1 MIDSSSEEPLPV
13 RVVSES
19 IGEYVGRLGPVW
31 VEGEVAEITR
41 RPGSQMAFLRLK
53 DTSVDMSLQ
62 VTCHKSILE
71 AIDPLPEN
79 ARIVA
84 YAKVNWY
91 AVRGTLSLMAREIRQ
106 VGLGELL
113 VRLEQLKNLL
123 AAEGLFATDRKRD
136 LPFLPR
142 KIGLICGRASAA
154 EKDVVENVE
163 RRWPGMRFEIREV
176 AVQGNTAVVEVSRA
190 LIELEAIDDV
200 DVIIVTRGGGS
211 FEDLLPFSDE
221 SLIRLVASLTTPVV
235 SAIGHEQDA
244 PLLDLVAD
252 LRASTPTD
260 AAKRVVPSLIEEQE
274 HIAQLTNRLEK
285 RMRSMIELE
294 ISKVSSL
301 ISRPVMRDP
310 LTIVAAKID
319 EIKILRSD
327 GKKAL
332 TALLREEKIEVREIK
347 ARIAALSP
355 LSTLKRGYAVVQKRG
370 KVLLDAK
377 DVSIADELH
386 VVLAKGE
393 LTVAVA
399 SQKRATSNKA
409 SKASKASKTSSISK
423 TKE

>member
-1 MIDSSSEEPLPV
+1 MIESSSEEPLPV

-19 IGEYVGRLGPVW
+19 IGEYIGRLGPVW

-41 RPGSQMAFLRLK
+41 RPGSQMAFIRLK
-53 DTSVDMSLQ
+53 DMSVDISLQ

-71 AIDPLPEN
+71 AIDPLPDN

-113 VRLEQLKNLL
+113 ARLEQLKNLL
-123 AAEGLFATDRKRD
+123 AAEGLFSAERKKE

-154 EKDVVENVE
+154 EQDVVENVE
-163 RRWPGMRFEIREV
+163 RRWPGMSFEIREV

-190 LIELEAIDDV
+190 LLELEKIEGV

-221 SLIRLVASLTTPVV
+221 SLIRLVASLTTPII

-252 LRASTPTD
+252 FRASTPTD
-260 AAKRVVPSLIEEQE
+260 AAKRVVPSLVEELE
-274 HIAQLTNRLEK
+274 RTSQLINRLDK
-285 RMRSMIELE
+285 RMNAIIDLE
-294 ISKVSSL
+294 SAKLSAL
-301 ISRPVMRDP
+301 ISRPVLKDGTTFITMRR
-310 LTIVAAKID
+310 D
-319 EIKILRSD
+319 EIKLLITDS
-327 GKKAL
+327 KKAL
-332 TALLREEKIEVREIK
+332 IAYLKEAQSEIKEIK
-347 ARIAALSP
+347 AEITALSP
-355 LSTLKRGYAVVQKRG
+355 LSTLKRGYAVVQKNG
-370 KVLLDAK
+370 KLVKSTK
-377 DVSIADELH
+377 DVEVSDSLEIT
-386 VVLAKGE
+386 LAKGE
-393 LTVAVA
+393 LTVEVL
-399 SQKRATSNKA
+399 SNKIA
-409 SKASKASKTSSISK
+409 KGK
-423 TKE
+423 

>member
-1 MIDSSSEEPLPV
+1 MIESSSEEPLPV

-113 VRLEQLKNLL
+113 ARLEQLKNLL
-123 AAEGLFATDRKRD
+123 AAEGLFASERKRE

-154 EKDVVENVE
+154 EKDVIENVE
-163 RRWPGMRFEIREV
+163 RRWPGMPFEIREV

-190 LIELEAIDDV
+190 LIELDAIDEV

-221 SLIRLVASLTTPVV
+221 SLIRLVASLTTPIV

-260 AAKRVVPSLIEEQE
+260 AAKRVVPSLIEERE
-274 HIAQLTNRLEK
+274 HILQLSNRLEK
-285 RMRSMIELE
+285 RMYSIIELE
-294 ISKVSSL
+294 ISRLTSL
-301 ISRPVMRDP
+301 LSRPVIKEP
-310 LTIVAAKID
+310 LTIVNNKAE
-319 EIKILRSD
+319 EIKILRND

-332 TALLREEKIEVREIK
+332 SSRLREEKIEVREIR

-355 LSTLKRGYAVVQKRG
+355 LSTLKRGYAVVQKKG
-370 KVLLDAK
+370 KVILDSK
-377 DVSIADELH
+377 DVVLSERLD

-393 LTVAVA
+393 IAVEVVA
-399 SQKRATSNKA
+399 SQR
-409 SKASKASKTSSISK
+409 SKKSKEK
-423 TKE
+423 

>member
-1 MIDSSSEEPLPV
+1 MIESSSEEPLPV

-19 IGEYVGRLGPVW
+19 IGEYIGRLGPVW

-41 RPGSQMAFLRLK
+41 RPGSQMVFLRLK

-91 AVRGTLSLMAREIRQ
+91 AVRGSLSLMAREIRQ

-113 VRLEQLKNLL
+113 ARLEQLKNLL
-123 AAEGLFATDRKRD
+123 AAEGLFASERKRQ

-154 EKDVVENVE
+154 ERDVVENVE
-163 RRWPGMRFEIREV
+163 RRWPGAHFEIREV
-176 AVQGNTAVVEVSRA
+176 AVQGATAVVEVSRA
-190 LIELEAIDDV
+190 LLELDALAEV

-221 SLIRLVASLTTPVV
+221 SLIRLVASLATPIV

-252 LRASTPTD
+252 VRASTPTD
-260 AAKRVVPSLIEEQE
+260 AARRVVPSLFEE
-274 HIAQLTNRLEK
+274 IDYVAQLTNRLEK
-285 RMRSMIELE
+285 KMYSIIELE
-294 ISKVSSL
+294 ISKVTAL
-301 ISRPVMRDP
+301 LSRPVMKDP
-310 LTIVAAKID
+310 STIVSTKVD
-319 EIKILRSD
+319 EVRTLQND
-327 GKKAL
+327 CKKAV
-332 TALLREEKIEVREIK
+332 ASLLREAKIEVREIK

-355 LSTLKRGYAVVQKRG
+355 LSTLKRGYAVVQKNG

-377 DVSIADELH
+377 DVSQLDELN

-393 LTVAVA
+393 LSVSVLEKK
-399 SQKRATSNKA
+399 SKKKA
-409 SKASKASKTSSISK
+409 
-423 TKE
+423 KE

>member
-1 MIDSSSEEPLPV
+1 LGVGVSDYAYYMIESSSEEPLPV

-113 VRLEQLKNLL
+113 ARLEQLKNLL
-123 AAEGLFATDRKRD
+123 AAEGLFASERKRE

-154 EKDVVENVE
+154 EKDVIENVE
-163 RRWPGMRFEIREV
+163 RRWPGMPFEIREV

-190 LIELEAIDDV
+190 LIELDAIDEV

-221 SLIRLVASLTTPVV
+221 SLIRLVASLTTPIV

-260 AAKRVVPSLIEEQE
+260 AAKRVVPSLIEERE
-274 HIAQLTNRLEK
+274 HILQLSNRLEK
-285 RMRSMIELE
+285 RMYSIIELE
-294 ISKVSSL
+294 ISRLSSL
-301 ISRPVMRDP
+301 LSRPVIKEP
-310 LTIVAAKID
+310 LTIVNNKAE
-319 EIKILRSD
+319 EIKILRND

-332 TALLREEKIEVREIK
+332 SSRLREEKIEVREIR

-355 LSTLKRGYAVVQKRG
+355 LSTLKRGYAVVQKKG
-370 KVLLDAK
+370 KALLDSK
-377 DVSIADELH
+377 DVVLSERLD

-393 LTVAVA
+393 IAVEVVA
-399 SQKRATSNKA
+399 SQR
-409 SKASKASKTSSISK
+409 SKKSKEK
-423 TKE
+423 

>member
-1 MIDSSSEEPLPV
+1 
-13 RVVSES
+13 
-19 IGEYVGRLGPVW
+19 
-31 VEGEVAEITR
+31 
-41 RPGSQMAFLRLK
+41 MAFIRLK

-71 AIDPLPEN
+71 AVDPLPDN

-113 VRLEQLKNLL
+113 ARLEQLKNLL
-123 AAEGLFATDRKRD
+123 AAEGLFAIERKKQ

-163 RRWPGMRFEIREV
+163 RRWPGMQFEIREV
-176 AVQGNTAVVEVSRA
+176 AVQGSTAVVEVSRA
-190 LIELEAIDDV
+190 LQELENIADV

-221 SLIRLVASLTTPVV
+221 SLIRLVASLQTPIV

-260 AAKRVVPSLIEEQE
+260 AAKRVVPSLIEEIE
-274 HIAQLTNRLEK
+274 RTAQLINRLEK
-285 RMRSMIELE
+285 RMSSIIDLE
-294 ISKVSSL
+294 SAKLSAL
-301 ISRPVMRDP
+301 ISRPVLKDPMTLVTMRREE
-310 LTIVAAKID
+310 LR
-319 EIKILRSD
+319 ILRSD

-332 TALLREEKIEVREIK
+332 TALLKEERSEVKEIK
-347 ARIAALSP
+347 AQITALSP
-355 LSTLKRGYAVVQKRG
+355 LSTLKRGYAVIQKRG
-370 KVLLDAK
+370 KLIVNAK
-377 DVSIADELH
+377 DVSPSDQLS
-386 VVLAKGE
+386 VTLAKGE
-393 LTVAVA
+393 ITVEVLKNQVEKMERV
-399 SQKRATSNKA
+399 QK
-409 SKASKASKTSSISK
+409 SK
-423 TKE
+423 EGNRG

>member
-113 VRLEQLKNLL
+113 ARLEQLKNLL

-221 SLIRLVASLTTPVV
+221 SLIRLVASLTTPIV

-260 AAKRVVPSLIEEQE
+260 AAKQVVPSLVEEQE
-274 HIAQLTNRLEK
+274 HIDQLTNRLEK
-285 RMRSMIELE
+285 RMRSMIDLE
-294 ISKVSSL
+294 ISRVTSL
-301 ISRPVMRDP
+301 ISRPVMKDP
-310 LTIVAAKID
+310 LTIVSIKVD
-319 EIKILRSD
+319 EIKVLQND
-327 GKKAL
+327 GKKAV
-332 TALLREEKIEVREIK
+332 TSLLREEKIEVREIK

-377 DVSIADELH
+377 DVSLADELQ

-393 LTVAVA
+393 LTVAVT
-399 SQKRATSNKA
+399 SQKAVTNNKA
-409 SKASKASKTSSISK
+409 KG
-423 TKE
+423 

>member
-1 MIDSSSEEPLPV
+1 MIESSSEEPLPV

-91 AVRGTLSLMAREIRQ
+91 AVRGSLSLMAREIRQ

-113 VRLEQLKNLL
+113 ARLEQLKNLL
-123 AAEGLFATDRKRD
+123 AAEGLFASERKKP

-142 KIGLICGRASAA
+142 RIGLICGRASAA

-163 RRWPGMRFEIREV
+163 RRWPGTHFEIREV
-176 AVQGNTAVVEVSRA
+176 AVQGATAVVEVSRA
-190 LIELEAIDDV
+190 LRELDSHAEV
-200 DVIIVTRGGGS
+200 DIIIVTRGGGS

-221 SLIRLVASLTTPVV
+221 SLIRLVASLTTPIV

-252 LRASTPTD
+252 FRASTPTD
-260 AAKRVVPSLIEEQE
+260 AARQVVPSLIEEME
-274 HIAQLTNRLEK
+274 HIAQLSNRLEK
-285 RMRSMIELE
+285 KMYSMIELE
-294 ISKVSSL
+294 ISKVSAL
-301 ISRPVMRDP
+301 LSRPVMKDP
-310 LTIVAAKID
+310 STIFSIKFD
-319 EIKILRSD
+319 EIRTLQNDS
-327 GKKAL
+327 KKAI
-332 TALLREEKIEVREIK
+332 ASLLREAKIEVREVK

-355 LSTLKRGYAVVQKRG
+355 LSTLKRGYAVVQKDG

-377 DVSIADELH
+377 DASPSDALN

-393 LTVAVA
+393 LTVSVLD
-399 SQKRATSNKA
+399 QKRKKNGKG
-409 SKASKASKTSSISK
+409 
-423 TKE
+423 

>member
-113 VRLEQLKNLL
+113 ARLEQLKNLL

-221 SLIRLVASLTTPVV
+221 SLIRLVASLTTPIV

-274 HIAQLTNRLEK
+274 YIAQLTNRLEK

-294 ISKVSSL
+294 ISKVTSL
-301 ISRPVMRDP
+301 VTRPVMKDP
-310 LTIVAAKID
+310 LTIVSIKVD
-319 EIKILRSD
+319 EIKVLQND

-332 TALLREEKIEVREIK
+332 AALLREEKIEVREIK

-377 DVSIADELH
+377 DVSLADELQ

-393 LTVAVA
+393 LTVAVT
-399 SQKRATSNKA
+399 SQKAVTNNKA
-409 SKASKASKTSSISK
+409 KG
-423 TKE
+423 

>member
-113 VRLEQLKNLL
+113 ARFEQLKNLL

-221 SLIRLVASLTTPVV
+221 SLIRLVASLTTPIV

-274 HIAQLTNRLEK
+274 YIAQLTNRLEK

-294 ISKVSSL
+294 ISKVTSL
-301 ISRPVMRDP
+301 VTRPVMKDP
-310 LTIVAAKID
+310 LTIVSIKVD
-319 EIKILRSD
+319 EIKVLQND

-332 TALLREEKIEVREIK
+332 AALLREEKIEVREIK

-377 DVSIADELH
+377 DVSLADELQ

-393 LTVAVA
+393 LTVGVT
-399 SQKRATSNKA
+399 SQKAVTNNKA
-409 SKASKASKTSSISK
+409 KG
-423 TKE
+423 

>member
-1 MIDSSSEEPLPV
+1 MIESSSEEPLPV

-113 VRLEQLKNLL
+113 ARLEQLKHLL
-123 AAEGLFATDRKRD
+123 AAEGLFASERKRE

-163 RRWPGMRFEIREV
+163 RRWPGMPFEIREV
-176 AVQGNTAVVEVSRA
+176 AVQGSTAVVEVSRA
-190 LIELEAIDDV
+190 LIELDAIDEV

-221 SLIRLVASLTTPVV
+221 SLIRLVASLNTPIV

-260 AAKRVVPSLIEEQE
+260 AAKRVVPSLIEERE
-274 HIAQLTNRLEK
+274 HILQLSNRLEK
-285 RMRSMIELE
+285 RMYSIIELE
-294 ISKVSSL
+294 ISRLSSL
-301 ISRPVMRDP
+301 LSRPVIKEP
-310 LTIVAAKID
+310 LTIVNNKAE
-319 EIKILRSD
+319 EIKILRND
-327 GKKAL
+327 GRKAL
-332 TALLREEKIEVREIK
+332 SSRLREEKIEVREIR

-355 LSTLKRGYAVVQKRG
+355 LSTLKRGYAVVQKKG
-370 KVLLDAK
+370 KVLLDSK
-377 DVSIADELH
+377 DVVLSERLD

-393 LTVAVA
+393 IAVEVVA
-399 SQKRATSNKA
+399 SQR
-409 SKASKASKTSSISK
+409 SKKSKEK
-423 TKE
+423 

>member
-1 MIDSSSEEPLPV
+1 MIESSSEEPLPV

-62 VTCHKSILE
+62 VMCHKSILE

-113 VRLEQLKNLL
+113 ARLEQLKNLL
-123 AAEGLFATDRKRD
+123 AAEGLFASERKRE

-154 EKDVVENVE
+154 EKDVIENVE
-163 RRWPGMRFEIREV
+163 RRWPGMPFEIREV

-190 LIELEAIDDV
+190 LIELDAIDEV

-221 SLIRLVASLTTPVV
+221 SLIRLVASLTTPIV

-260 AAKRVVPSLIEEQE
+260 AAKRVVPSLIEERE
-274 HIAQLTNRLEK
+274 HILQLSNRLEK
-285 RMRSMIELE
+285 RMYSIIELE
-294 ISKVSSL
+294 ISRLSSL
-301 ISRPVMRDP
+301 LSRPVIKEP
-310 LTIVAAKID
+310 LTIVNNKAE
-319 EIKILRSD
+319 EIKILRND

-332 TALLREEKIEVREIK
+332 SSRLREEKIEVREIR

-355 LSTLKRGYAVVQKRG
+355 LSTLKRGYAVVQKKG
-370 KVLLDAK
+370 KVILDSK
-377 DVSIADELH
+377 DVVLSERLD

-393 LTVAVA
+393 IAVEVVA
-399 SQKRATSNKA
+399 SQR
-409 SKASKASKTSSISK
+409 SKKSKEK
-423 TKE
+423 

>member
-1 MIDSSSEEPLPV
+1 MRLGLGVSDYAYYMIESSSEEPLPV

-41 RPGSQMAFLRLK
+41 RPGSQMAFMRLK

-113 VRLEQLKNLL
+113 ARLEQLKNLL
-123 AAEGLFATDRKRD
+123 AAEGLFASERKRE

-163 RRWPGMRFEIREV
+163 RRWPGMPFEIREV
-176 AVQGNTAVVEVSRA
+176 AVQGSAAVIEVSRA
-190 LIELEAIDDV
+190 LIELDAIDDV

-221 SLIRLVASLTTPVV
+221 SLIRLVASLTTPIV

-260 AAKRVVPSLIEEQE
+260 AAKRVVPSLIEERE
-274 HIAQLTNRLEK
+274 HILQLSNRLEK
-285 RMRSMIELE
+285 RMFSIIELE
-294 ISKVSSL
+294 ISRLSAL
-301 ISRPVMRDP
+301 LSRPVIKEP
-310 LTIVAAKID
+310 LTIVNNKAE
-319 EIKILRSD
+319 EIKVLCSD
-327 GKKAL
+327 GRKAL
-332 TALLREEKIEVREIK
+332 SSRLREEKIEVREIK

-355 LSTLKRGYAVVQKRG
+355 LSTLKRGYAVVQKKG

-377 DVSIADELH
+377 DVALSERLD

-393 LTVAVA
+393 IAVEVVTA
-399 SQKRATSNKA
+399 QRGKKSNEK
-409 SKASKASKTSSISK
+409 
-423 TKE
+423 

>member
-113 VRLEQLKNLL
+113 ARLEQLKNLL
-123 AAEGLFATDRKRD
+123 AAEGLFASERKRE

-154 EKDVVENVE
+154 EKDVIENVE
-163 RRWPGMRFEIREV
+163 RRWPGMPFEIREV

-190 LIELEAIDDV
+190 LIELDAIDEV

-221 SLIRLVASLTTPVV
+221 SLIRLVASLTTPIV

-260 AAKRVVPSLIEEQE
+260 AAKRVVPSLIEERE
-274 HIAQLTNRLEK
+274 HILQLSNRLEK
-285 RMRSMIELE
+285 RMYSIIELE
-294 ISKVSSL
+294 ISRLSSL
-301 ISRPVMRDP
+301 LSRPVIKEP
-310 LTIVAAKID
+310 LTIVNNKAE
-319 EIKILRSD
+319 EIKILRND

-332 TALLREEKIEVREIK
+332 SSRLREEKIEVREIR

-355 LSTLKRGYAVVQKRG
+355 LSTLKRGYAVVQKKG
-370 KVLLDAK
+370 KVILDSK
-377 DVSIADELH
+377 DVVLSERLD

-393 LTVAVA
+393 IAVEVVA
-399 SQKRATSNKA
+399 SQR
-409 SKASKASKTSSISK
+409 SKKSKEK
-423 TKE
+423 

>member
-1 MIDSSSEEPLPV
+1 MIESSSEEPLPV

-19 IGEYVGRLGPVW
+19 IGEYIGRLGPVW

-41 RPGSQMAFLRLK
+41 RPGSQMAFIRLK

-71 AIDPLPEN
+71 AIDPLPDN

-113 VRLEQLKNLL
+113 ARLEQLKNLL
-123 AAEGLFATDRKRD
+123 AAEGLFASERKRE

-154 EKDVVENVE
+154 ERDVVENVE
-163 RRWPGMRFEIREV
+163 RRWPGMKFEIREV
-176 AVQGNTAVVEVSRA
+176 AVQGSTAVVEVSRA
-190 LIELEAIDDV
+190 LLELEKIEEV

-221 SLIRLVASLTTPVV
+221 SLIRLVASLTTPIV

-260 AAKRVVPSLIEEQE
+260 AAKRVVPSLIEESE
-274 HIAQLTNRLEK
+274 RITQLITRLES
-285 RMRSMIELE
+285 RMNAIIDLE
-294 ISKVSSL
+294 SAKLSAL
-301 ISRPVMRDP
+301 ISRPVLKDAMTLVTMRR
-310 LTIVAAKID
+310 D
-319 EIKILRSD
+319 ELRILQSD

-332 TALLREEKIEVREIK
+332 IALIKELRGEIKEIK
-347 ARIAALSP
+347 AQVTALSP

-370 KVLLDAK
+370 KLIINAK
-377 DVSIADELH
+377 DVSLSDQLE
-386 VVLAKGE
+386 VTLAKGE
-393 LTVAVA
+393 LSVEVI
-399 SQKRATSNKA
+399 SHNGKKGNKG
-409 SKASKASKTSSISK
+409 
-423 TKE
+423 

>member
-1 MIDSSSEEPLPV
+1 MIESSSEEPLPV

-19 IGEYVGRLGPVW
+19 IGEYIGRLGPVW

-41 RPGSQMAFLRLK
+41 RPGSQMAFIRLK

-71 AIDPLPEN
+71 AIDPLPDN

-113 VRLEQLKNLL
+113 ARLEQLKNLL
-123 AAEGLFATDRKRD
+123 AAEGLFASERKRE

-163 RRWPGMRFEIREV
+163 RRWPGMEFEIREV
-176 AVQGNTAVVEVSRA
+176 AVQGSTAVVEVSRA
-190 LIELEAIDDV
+190 LLELEKIEEV

-221 SLIRLVASLTTPVV
+221 SLIRLVASLTTPIV

-260 AAKRVVPSLIEEQE
+260 AAKRVVPSLIEESE
-274 HIAQLTNRLEK
+274 RITQLITRLES
-285 RMRSMIELE
+285 RMSAIIDLE
-294 ISKVSSL
+294 SAKISAL
-301 ISRPVMRDP
+301 ISRPVLKDPMTLVTLRRD
-310 LTIVAAKID
+310 
-319 EIKILRSD
+319 ELRVLQGD

-332 TALLREEKIEVREIK
+332 IALIKQLRGEIKEIK
-347 ARIAALSP
+347 AQVTALSP

-370 KVLLDAK
+370 KLIINAK
-377 DVSIADELH
+377 DVSLSDQLEIT
-386 VVLAKGE
+386 LAKGE
-393 LTVAVA
+393 LSVEV
-399 SQKRATSNKA
+399 
-409 SKASKASKTSSISK
+409 ISHNGK
-423 TKE
+423 KGKKG

>member
-1 MIDSSSEEPLPV
+1 MIESSSEEPLPV

-41 RPGSQMAFLRLK
+41 RPGSQMAFIRLK

-71 AIDPLPEN
+71 AIDPLPDN

-113 VRLEQLKNLL
+113 ARLEQLKNLL
-123 AAEGLFATDRKRD
+123 AAEGLFASERKQA

-163 RRWPGMRFEIREV
+163 RRWPGIPFEIREV

-190 LIELEAIDDV
+190 LRELEKISDV

-221 SLIRLVASLTTPVV
+221 SLIRLVASLSTPIV

-252 LRASTPTD
+252 VRASTPTD
-260 AAKRVVPSLIEEQE
+260 AAKKVVPSLLEELE
-274 HIAQLTNRLEK
+274 RAEQLVNRLQK
-285 RMRSMIELE
+285 RMTSMIDLE
-294 ISKVSSL
+294 IAKVAAL
-301 ISRPVMRDP
+301 TSRPVLKDP
-310 LTIVAAKID
+310 LTLVSIRGEELAILRNDSKRAVAALLKEARS
-319 EIKILRSD
+319 EIK
-327 GKKAL
+327 
-332 TALLREEKIEVREIK
+332 EIK
-347 ARIAALSP
+347 AQVTALSP
-355 LSTLKRGYAVVQKRG
+355 LST
-370 KVLLDAK
+370 
-377 DVSIADELH
+377 
-386 VVLAKGE
+386 
-393 LTVAVA
+393 
-399 SQKRATSNKA
+399 
-409 SKASKASKTSSISK
+409 
-423 TKE
+423 

>member
-1 MIDSSSEEPLPV
+1 MIESSSEEPLPV

-41 RPGSQMAFLRLK
+41 RPGSQMAFIRLK

-71 AIDPLPEN
+71 AIDPLPDN

-113 VRLEQLKNLL
+113 ARLEQLKNLL
-123 AAEGLFATDRKRD
+123 AAEGLFATERKKQ

-142 KIGLICGRASAA
+142 RIGLICGRASAA

-163 RRWPGMRFEIREV
+163 RRWPGISFEIREV
-176 AVQGNTAVVEVSRA
+176 AVQGSTAVVEVSRA
-190 LIELEAIDDV
+190 LMELEKIEDV
-200 DVIIVTRGGGS
+200 EVIIITRGGGS

-221 SLIRLVASLTTPVV
+221 SLIRLVASLNTPIV

-260 AAKRVVPSLIEEQE
+260 AAKRVVPSLVEEVE
-274 HIAQLTNRLEK
+274 RTTQLVNRLEK
-285 RMRSMIELE
+285 RMSSIIDLE
-294 ISKVSSL
+294 SAKISAL
-301 ISRPVMRDP
+301 LSRPVLRDP
-310 LTIVAAKID
+310 MTLVTMRRD
-319 EIKILRSD
+319 EVRILRSD
-327 GKKAL
+327 AKRAL
-332 TALLREEKIEVREIK
+332 TALLKEARSEIKEIK
-347 ARIAALSP
+347 AEITALSP
-355 LSTLKRGYAVVQKRG
+355 LATLKRGYAVVQKRG
-370 KVLLDAK
+370 KLITNAK
-377 DVSIADELH
+377 DVAPADQLA
-386 VVLAKGE
+386 VTLAKGE
-393 LTVAVA
+393 IAVEVL
-399 SQKRATSNKA
+399 
-409 SKASKASKTSSISK
+409 SKQVQSGKKG
-423 TKE
+423 

>member
-1 MIDSSSEEPLPV
+1 MIESSSEEPLPV

-41 RPGSQMAFLRLK
+41 RPGSQMAFIRLK

-71 AIDPLPEN
+71 AIDPLPDN

-113 VRLEQLKNLL
+113 ARLEQLKNLL
-123 AAEGLFATDRKRD
+123 AAEGLFATERKKQ

-163 RRWPGMRFEIREV
+163 RRWPGMSFEIREV
-176 AVQGNTAVVEVSRA
+176 AVQGSTAVVEVSRA
-190 LIELEAIDDV
+190 LIELEKIDDV

-221 SLIRLVASLTTPVV
+221 SLIRLVASLKTPVV

-260 AAKRVVPSLIEEQE
+260 AAKRVVPSLTEEIERTEQ
-274 HIAQLTNRLEK
+274 LVNRLEK
-285 RMRSMIELE
+285 RMSSIIDLE
-294 ISKVSSL
+294 SAKISSL
-301 ISRPVMRDP
+301 ISRPVIKDPMTLVSMRHEE
-310 LTIVAAKID
+310 LR
-319 EIKILRSD
+319 ILQVD

-332 TALLREEKIEVREIK
+332 IALLKEARSEIKEIK
-347 ARIAALSP
+347 AQITALSP
-355 LSTLKRGYAVVQKRG
+355 LSTLKRGYAVIQKQG
-370 KVLLDAK
+370 KLITDAK
-377 DVSIADELH
+377 DVRPTDRLQ
-386 VVLAKGE
+386 VTLAKGE
-393 LTVAVA
+393 IAVEVLA
-399 SQKRATSNKA
+399 NKA
-409 SKASKASKTSSISK
+409 KK
-423 TKE
+423 

>member
-1 MIDSSSEEPLPV
+1 MIESSSEEPLPV

-19 IGEYVGRLGPVW
+19 IGEYIGRLGPVW

-91 AVRGTLSLMAREIRQ
+91 AVRGSLSLMAREIRQ

-113 VRLEQLKNLL
+113 ARLEQLKNLL
-123 AAEGLFATDRKRD
+123 AAEGLFASERKRQ

-154 EKDVVENVE
+154 ESDVVENVE
-163 RRWPGMRFEIREV
+163 RRWPGARFEIREV
-176 AVQGNTAVVEVSRA
+176 AVQGATAVVEVSRA
-190 LIELEAIDDV
+190 LLELDALTEV

-221 SLIRLVASLTTPVV
+221 SLIRLVASLATPIV

-252 LRASTPTD
+252 VRASTPTD
-260 AAKRVVPSLIEEQE
+260 AARRVVPSLFEE
-274 HIAQLTNRLEK
+274 IDYVAQLTNRLEK
-285 RMRSMIELE
+285 KMYSIIELE
-294 ISKVSSL
+294 ISKVTAL
-301 ISRPVMRDP
+301 LSRPVMKDP
-310 LTIVAAKID
+310 STIVSTKVD
-319 EIKILRSD
+319 EVRTLQND
-327 GKKAL
+327 GKKAV
-332 TALLREEKIEVREIK
+332 ASLLREAKIEVREIK

-355 LSTLKRGYAVVQKRG
+355 LSTLKRGYAVVQKNG

-377 DVSIADELH
+377 DVSQLDELD

-393 LTVAVA
+393 LSVSVLEKK
-399 SQKRATSNKA
+399 SKKKA
-409 SKASKASKTSSISK
+409 
-423 TKE
+423 KE

>member
-1 MIDSSSEEPLPV
+1 MSESGIQSSSEEPLPV

-19 IGEYVGRLGPVW
+19 IGEYIGRLGPVW

-41 RPGSQMAFLRLK
+41 RPGSQMAFIRLK

-71 AIDPLPEN
+71 ALDPLPDN

-84 YAKVNWY
+84 YARVNWY
-91 AVRGTLSLMAREIRQ
+91 AVRGTLSLMAREIRH

-113 VRLEQLKNLL
+113 ARLEQLKNLL
-123 AAEGLFATDRKRD
+123 AAEGLFASERKKE

-163 RRWPGMRFEIREV
+163 RRWPGMSFEIREV
-176 AVQGNTAVVEVSRA
+176 AVQGSTAVVEVSRA
-190 LIELEAIDDV
+190 LLELEEIPEV

-221 SLIRLVASLTTPVV
+221 SLIRLVASLKTPIV

-260 AAKRVVPSLIEEQE
+260 AAKRVVPSLLEEAE
-274 HIAQLTNRLEK
+274 RTTQLVARLETK
-285 RMRSMIELE
+285 MRSIIDLE
-294 ISKVSSL
+294 FTKIAALV
-301 ISRPVMRDP
+301 SRPVLRDP
-310 LTIVAAKID
+310 QTLIQMRHEELRLLHSESRKALADLLKEARS
-319 EIKILRSD
+319 EIK
-327 GKKAL
+327 
-332 TALLREEKIEVREIK
+332 EIR
-347 ARIAALSP
+347 AQIGALSP
-355 LSTLKRGYAVVQKRG
+355 LSTLKRGYAVVAKKG
-370 KVLLDAK
+370 KPLLNAK
-377 DVSIADELH
+377 DAEIADELQIT
-386 VVLAKGE
+386 LAKGD
-393 LTVAVA
+393 LTVEVIENAPSKV
-399 SQKRATSNKA
+399 KRKGRNG
-409 SKASKASKTSSISK
+409 
-423 TKE
+423 

>member
-1 MIDSSSEEPLPV
+1 MIESSSEEPLPV

-113 VRLEQLKNLL
+113 ARLEQLKNLL
-123 AAEGLFATDRKRD
+123 AAEGLFASERKRE
-136 LPFLPR
+136 LPLLPR

-154 EKDVVENVE
+154 EKDVIENVE
-163 RRWPGMRFEIREV
+163 RRWPGMPFEIREV

-190 LIELEAIDDV
+190 LIELDAIDEV

-221 SLIRLVASLTTPVV
+221 SLIRLVASLTTPIV

-260 AAKRVVPSLIEEQE
+260 AAKRVVPSLIEERE
-274 HIAQLTNRLEK
+274 HILQLSNRLEK
-285 RMRSMIELE
+285 RMYSIIELE
-294 ISKVSSL
+294 ISRLSSL
-301 ISRPVMRDP
+301 LSRPVIKEP
-310 LTIVAAKID
+310 LTIVNNKAE
-319 EIKILRSD
+319 EIKILRND
-327 GKKAL
+327 ARKAL
-332 TALLREEKIEVREIK
+332 SSRLREEKIEVREIR
-347 ARIAALSP
+347 ARIATLSP
-355 LSTLKRGYAVVQKRG
+355 LSTLKRGYAVVQKKG
-370 KVLLDAK
+370 KVLLDSK
-377 DVSIADELH
+377 DVVLSERLD

-393 LTVAVA
+393 IAVEVVA
-399 SQKRATSNKA
+399 SQR
-409 SKASKASKTSSISK
+409 SKKSREK
-423 TKE
+423 

>member
-1 MIDSSSEEPLPV
+1 MIESSSEEPLPV

-41 RPGSQMAFLRLK
+41 RPGSQMAFMRLK

-113 VRLEQLKNLL
+113 ARLEQLKNLL
-123 AAEGLFATDRKRD
+123 AAEGLFASERKRE

-163 RRWPGMRFEIREV
+163 RRWPGMPFEIREV
-176 AVQGNTAVVEVSRA
+176 AVQGSTAVIEVSRA
-190 LIELEAIDDV
+190 LIELDAIDDV

-221 SLIRLVASLTTPVV
+221 SLIRLVASLTTPIV

-260 AAKRVVPSLIEEQE
+260 AAKRVVPSLIEERE
-274 HIAQLTNRLEK
+274 HILQLSNRLEK
-285 RMRSMIELE
+285 RMFSIIELE
-294 ISKVSSL
+294 ISRLSAL
-301 ISRPVMRDP
+301 LSRPVIKEP
-310 LTIVAAKID
+310 LTIVNNKAE
-319 EIKILRSD
+319 EIKVLCSD
-327 GKKAL
+327 GRKAL
-332 TALLREEKIEVREIK
+332 SSRLREEKIEVREIK

-355 LSTLKRGYAVVQKRG
+355 LSTLKRGYAVVQKKG

-377 DVSIADELH
+377 DVALSERLD
-386 VVLAKGE
+386 VVLSKGE
-393 LTVAVA
+393 IAVEVVTA
-399 SQKRATSNKA
+399 QR
-409 SKASKASKTSSISK
+409 SKKSKEK
-423 TKE
+423 

>member
-31 VEGEVAEITR
+31 VEGEVAEITL
-41 RPGSQMAFLRLK
+41 RPGSQMAFIRLK

-62 VTCHKSILE
+62 VTCHRSILE
-71 AIDPLPEN
+71 SIDPLPDN

-113 VRLEQLKNLL
+113 ARLEQLKNLL
-123 AAEGLFATDRKRD
+123 AAEGLFASERKQQ

-154 EKDVVENVE
+154 EKDVVENVQ
-163 RRWPGMRFEIREV
+163 RRWPGMAFEIREV
-176 AVQGNTAVVEVSRA
+176 AVQGSTAVVEVSRA
-190 LIELEAIDDV
+190 LVELDTLDDV

-221 SLIRLVASLTTPVV
+221 SLIRLVASLSTPIV
-235 SAIGHEQDA
+235 SAIGHEQDS

-260 AAKRVVPSLIEEQE
+260 AAKRVVPSLVEEQE
-274 HIAQLTNRLEK
+274 RTEQLINRLSK
-285 RMRSMIELE
+285 RMSSIIELE
-294 ISKVSSL
+294 LSKISALS
-301 ISRPVMRDP
+301 SRPVLKDP
-310 LTIVAAKID
+310 LTIISIRRD
-319 EIKILRSD
+319 EVKILSNDSKR
-327 GKKAL
+327 AI
-332 TALLREEKIEVREIK
+332 TALLREAKSEVKEIK
-347 ARIAALSP
+347 AQITALSP
-355 LSTLKRGYAVVQKRG
+355 LSTLKRGYAVIQKKGRVVTNS
-370 KVLLDAK
+370 KDVLLSDQLAVK
-377 DVSIADELH
+377 
-386 VVLAKGE
+386 LAKGE
-393 LTVAVA
+393 LTVEVI
-399 SQKRATSNKA
+399 NE
-409 SKASKASKTSSISK
+409 SKVKGK
-423 TKE
+423 

>member
-1 MIDSSSEEPLPV
+1 MPPVVKPSDYAYNMIESSSEEPLPV

-19 IGEYVGRLGPVW
+19 IGEYIGRLGPVW

-41 RPGSQMAFLRLK
+41 RPGSQMAFIRLK

-71 AIDPLPEN
+71 AIDPLPDN
-79 ARIVA
+79 ARIVT

-113 VRLEQLKNLL
+113 ARLEQLKNLL
-123 AAEGLFATDRKRD
+123 AAEGLFASERKRE

-154 EKDVVENVE
+154 KKDVVENVE
-163 RRWPGMRFEIREV
+163 RRWPGMEFEIREV
-176 AVQGNTAVVEVSRA
+176 AVQGSTAVVEVSRA
-190 LIELEAIDDV
+190 LLELERIEEV

-221 SLIRLVASLTTPVV
+221 SLIRLVASLTTPIV

-260 AAKRVVPSLIEEQE
+260 AAKRVVPSLLEESERITQL
-274 HIAQLTNRLEK
+274 IARLES
-285 RMRSMIELE
+285 RMSAIIDLE
-294 ISKVSSL
+294 SAKIYAL
-301 ISRPVMRDP
+301 ISRPVLQDPMTLVTMRR
-310 LTIVAAKID
+310 D
-319 EIKILRSD
+319 ELRLLQSD

-332 TALLREEKIEVREIK
+332 IALIKELRSETKEIK
-347 ARIAALSP
+347 AQVTALSP

-370 KVLLDAK
+370 KLIINVK
-377 DVSIADELH
+377 DVSLSDQLE
-386 VVLAKGE
+386 VTLARGE
-393 LTVAVA
+393 LSVEVI
-399 SQKRATSNKA
+399 SHHGKKGNKG
-409 SKASKASKTSSISK
+409 
-423 TKE
+423 

>member
-1 MIDSSSEEPLPV
+1 MIESSSEEPLPV

-19 IGEYVGRLGPVW
+19 IGDYIGRLGPVW

-41 RPGSQMAFLRLK
+41 RPGSQMAFIRLK

-71 AIDPLPEN
+71 SIDPLPDN

-84 YAKVNWY
+84 YARVNWY

-113 VRLEQLKNLL
+113 ARLEQLKNLL
-123 AAEGLFATDRKRD
+123 AAEGLFAAERKRE

-163 RRWPGMRFEIREV
+163 RRWPGMSFEIREV
-176 AVQGNTAVVEVSRA
+176 AVQGSSAVVEVSKA
-190 LIELEAIDDV
+190 LIELDKISDV

-221 SLIRLVASLTTPVV
+221 SLIRLVASIKTPIV
-235 SAIGHEQDA
+235 SAIGHEQDS

-260 AAKRVVPSLIEEQE
+260 AAKRVVPSLVEEIDRTE
-274 HIAQLTNRLEK
+274 ALINRLRQ
-285 RMRSMIELE
+285 RMNSIIDIEIAK
-294 ISKVSSL
+294 ISALITRPVLKDPMTL
-301 ISRPVMRDP
+301 ISIRNE
-310 LTIVAAKID
+310 
-319 EIKILRSD
+319 EIRLLESD
-327 GKKAL
+327 SRKAL
-332 TALLREEKIEVREIK
+332 TALVKDERSAIK
-347 ARIAALSP
+347 ELKAQITALSP
-355 LSTLKRGYAVVQKRG
+355 LSTLKRGYAVVQRKG
-370 KVLLDAK
+370 KVVLNAK
-377 DVSIADELH
+377 EVTTSDQLEVT
-386 VVLAKGE
+386 LAKGQISVE
-393 LTVAVA
+393 VIKEI
-399 SQKRATSNKA
+399 SGEQRKKERNKGVQNHGG
-409 SKASKASKTSSISK
+409 
-423 TKE
+423 

>member
-1 MIDSSSEEPLPV
+1 MIESSSEEPLPV

-19 IGEYVGRLGPVW
+19 IGEYIGRLGPVW

-41 RPGSQMAFLRLK
+41 RPGSQMAFIRLK

-62 VTCHKSILE
+62 VTCHKSIIE
-71 AIDPLPEN
+71 AIDPLPDN

-113 VRLEQLKNLL
+113 ARLEQLKNLL
-123 AAEGLFATDRKRD
+123 AAEGLFASERKRE

-154 EKDVVENVE
+154 EKDVVENIE
-163 RRWPGMRFEIREV
+163 RRWPGMKFEIREV
-176 AVQGNTAVVEVSRA
+176 AVQGSTAVVEVSRA
-190 LIELEAIDDV
+190 LLELEKLEEV

-221 SLIRLVASLTTPVV
+221 SLIRLVASLTTPIV

-260 AAKRVVPSLIEEQE
+260 AAKRVVPSLIEESERITQL
-274 HIAQLTNRLEK
+274 IARLES
-285 RMRSMIELE
+285 RMSAIIDLE
-294 ISKVSSL
+294 SAKISAL
-301 ISRPVMRDP
+301 ISRPVLKDPITLVTLRRD
-310 LTIVAAKID
+310 
-319 EIKILRSD
+319 ELRVLQSD

-332 TALLREEKIEVREIK
+332 IALIKELRGEIKEIK
-347 ARIAALSP
+347 AQVTALSP

-370 KVLLDAK
+370 KLIINAK
-377 DVSIADELH
+377 DVSLSDQLEIT
-386 VVLAKGE
+386 LAKGE
-393 LTVAVA
+393 LSVEVI
-399 SQKRATSNKA
+399 SHNGKKGNKG
-409 SKASKASKTSSISK
+409 
-423 TKE
+423 

>member
-1 MIDSSSEEPLPV
+1 MIESSSEEPLPV

-19 IGEYVGRLGPVW
+19 IGEYIGRLGPVW

-91 AVRGTLSLMAREIRQ
+91 AVRGSLSLMAREIRQ

-113 VRLEQLKNLL
+113 ARLEQLKNLL
-123 AAEGLFATDRKRD
+123 AAEGLFASERKRQ

-154 EKDVVENVE
+154 ERDVVENVE
-163 RRWPGMRFEIREV
+163 RRWPGAHFEIREV
-176 AVQGNTAVVEVSRA
+176 AVQGATAVVEVSRA
-190 LIELEAIDDV
+190 LLELDALAEV

-221 SLIRLVASLTTPVV
+221 SLIRLVASLATPIV

-252 LRASTPTD
+252 VRASTPTD
-260 AAKRVVPSLIEEQE
+260 AARRVVPSLFEE
-274 HIAQLTNRLEK
+274 IDYVAQLTNRLEK
-285 RMRSMIELE
+285 KMYSIIELE
-294 ISKVSSL
+294 ISKVTAL
-301 ISRPVMRDP
+301 LSRPVMKDP
-310 LTIVAAKID
+310 STIVSTKVD
-319 EIKILRSD
+319 EVRTLQND
-327 GKKAL
+327 CKKAV
-332 TALLREEKIEVREIK
+332 ASLLREAKIEVREIK

-355 LSTLKRGYAVVQKRG
+355 LSTLKRGYAVVQKNG

-377 DVSIADELH
+377 DVSQLDELN

-393 LTVAVA
+393 LSVSVLEKK
-399 SQKRATSNKA
+399 SKKKA
-409 SKASKASKTSSISK
+409 
-423 TKE
+423 KE

>member
-1 MIDSSSEEPLPV
+1 MIESSSEEPLPV

-53 DTSVDMSLQ
+53 DMSVDMSLQ

-91 AVRGTLSLMAREIRQ
+91 AVRGSLSLMAREIRQ

-113 VRLEQLKNLL
+113 ARLEQLKNLL
-123 AAEGLFATDRKRD
+123 AAEGLFASERKKP

-142 KIGLICGRASAA
+142 RIGLICGRASAA

-163 RRWPGMRFEIREV
+163 RRWPGTHFEIREV
-176 AVQGNTAVVEVSRA
+176 AVQGATAVVEVSRA
-190 LIELEAIDDV
+190 LRELDSHAEV

-221 SLIRLVASLTTPVV
+221 SLIRLVASLTTPIV

-252 LRASTPTD
+252 FRASTPTD
-260 AAKRVVPSLIEEQE
+260 AARQVVPSLIEEME
-274 HIAQLTNRLEK
+274 HIAQLSNRLEK
-285 RMRSMIELE
+285 KMYSMVELE
-294 ISKVSSL
+294 ISKVSAL
-301 ISRPVMRDP
+301 LARPVMKDP
-310 LTIVAAKID
+310 STIFSFKFD
-319 EIKILRSD
+319 EIRTLQNDS
-327 GKKAL
+327 KKAI
-332 TALLREEKIEVREIK
+332 ASLLREAKIEVREVK

-355 LSTLKRGYAVVQKRG
+355 LSTLKRGYAVVQKGG

-377 DVSIADELH
+377 DASPSDELN

-393 LTVAVA
+393 LTVSVLD
-399 SQKRATSNKA
+399 QKRKKNGKG
-409 SKASKASKTSSISK
+409 
-423 TKE
+423 

>member
-1 MIDSSSEEPLPV
+1 MIESSSEEPLPV

-19 IGEYVGRLGPVW
+19 IGEYIGRLGPVW

-41 RPGSQMAFLRLK
+41 RPGSQMAFIRLK

-71 AIDPLPEN
+71 AIDPLPDN

-113 VRLEQLKNLL
+113 ARLEQLKNLL
-123 AAEGLFATDRKRD
+123 AAEGLFASERKRE

-163 RRWPGMRFEIREV
+163 RRWPGMKFEIREV
-176 AVQGNTAVVEVSRA
+176 AVQGSTAVVEVSRA
-190 LIELEAIDDV
+190 LLELEKIEEV

-221 SLIRLVASLTTPVV
+221 SLIRLVASLTTPIV

-260 AAKRVVPSLIEEQE
+260 AAKRVVPSLIEESE
-274 HIAQLTNRLEK
+274 RITQLITRLES
-285 RMRSMIELE
+285 RMSAIIDLE
-294 ISKVSSL
+294 SAKISAL
-301 ISRPVMRDP
+301 ISRPVLKDP
-310 LTIVAAKID
+310 MTLVT
-319 EIKILRSD
+319 LRSD
-327 GKKAL
+327 ELRILQSDAKKAL
-332 TALLREEKIEVREIK
+332 IALIKELRGEIKEIK
-347 ARIAALSP
+347 AQVTALSP

-370 KVLLDAK
+370 KLIINAK
-377 DVSIADELH
+377 DVSLSDQLK
-386 VVLAKGE
+386 VTLAKGE
-393 LTVAVA
+393 LSVEVI
-399 SQKRATSNKA
+399 SHNGKKGNKG
-409 SKASKASKTSSISK
+409 
-423 TKE
+423 

>member
-1 MIDSSSEEPLPV
+1 MIESSSEEPLPV

-19 IGEYVGRLGPVW
+19 IGEYIGRLGPLW

-41 RPGSQMAFLRLK
+41 RPGSQMAFIRLK

-71 AIDPLPEN
+71 AIDPLPDN

-113 VRLEQLKNLL
+113 ARLEQLKNLL
-123 AAEGLFATDRKRD
+123 AAEGLFASERKRE

-154 EKDVVENVE
+154 ERDVVENVE
-163 RRWPGMRFEIREV
+163 RRWPGMEFEIREV
-176 AVQGNTAVVEVSRA
+176 AVQGSTAVVEVSRA
-190 LIELEAIDDV
+190 LLELEKIEEV

-221 SLIRLVASLTTPVV
+221 SLIRLVASLTTPIV

-260 AAKRVVPSLIEEQE
+260 AAKRVVPSLIDESERITQL
-274 HIAQLTNRLEK
+274 IARLES
-285 RMRSMIELE
+285 RMSAIIDLE
-294 ISKVSSL
+294 SAKISAL
-301 ISRPVMRDP
+301 ISRPVLKDPMTLVTMRR
-310 LTIVAAKID
+310 D
-319 EIKILRSD
+319 ELRILQSD

-332 TALLREEKIEVREIK
+332 IALIKELRSEIKEIK
-347 ARIAALSP
+347 AQVTALSP

-370 KVLLDAK
+370 KLIINAK
-377 DVSIADELH
+377 DVSLSDQLE
-386 VVLAKGE
+386 VTLAKGE
-393 LTVAVA
+393 LSVEVI
-399 SQKRATSNKA
+399 SHNVKKGNKG
-409 SKASKASKTSSISK
+409 
-423 TKE
+423 

>member
-1 MIDSSSEEPLPV
+1 MIESSSEEPLPV

-19 IGEYVGRLGPVW
+19 IGEYIGRLGPLW

-62 VTCHKSILE
+62 LTCHKSILE
-71 AIDPLPEN
+71 AIDPLPDN

-113 VRLEQLKNLL
+113 ARLEQLKTLL
-123 AAEGLFATDRKRD
+123 AAEGLFASERKKA

-163 RRWPGMRFEIREV
+163 RRWPGMKFEIREV
-176 AVQGNTAVVEVSRA
+176 AVQGSTAVVEVSRA
-190 LIELEAIDDV
+190 LQELEKIDDV

-221 SLIRLVASLTTPVV
+221 SLIRLVASLTTPIV

-252 LRASTPTD
+252 FRASTPTD
-260 AAKRVVPSLIEEQE
+260 AARRVVPSLTEEIEKTR
-274 HIAQLTNRLEK
+274 QLRERLHNR
-285 RMRSMIELE
+285 MDSIVELE
-294 ISKVSSL
+294 IAKVTAL
-301 ISRPVMRDP
+301 LSRPVLRDP
-310 LTIVAAKID
+310 MTLISTRSD
-319 EIKILRSD
+319 ELSILRND
-327 GKKAL
+327 GKRAL
-332 TALLREEKIEVREIK
+332 TTLIKDEKAQVKEIK
-347 ARIAALSP
+347 AQITALSP
-355 LSTLKRGYAVVQKRG
+355 LSTLKRGYAVVQRKG
-370 KVLLDAK
+370 KVISSSKNVAQ
-377 DVSIADELH
+377 SDELNIT
-386 VVLAKGE
+386 LAKGALE
-393 LTVAVA
+393 VQVLAIDP
-399 SQKRATSNKA
+399 Q
-409 SKASKASKTSSISK
+409 SKSSMAK
-423 TKE
+423 GK